1 MTRLVENKIVGAIDA
16 GLCLLVGLHHTD
28 TLEEVKSMVGRV
40 TKLKIFGE
48 EKGSWK
54 LSVKTAPH
62 LKILAVSQFTLFA
75 RTDKGAKPDFHE
87 AMKSEQALEF
97 FNKFVEMLRLELGDP
112 GRVETGAFGQMM
124 EVNIVNDG
132 PVTIILESKP
142 KALVD
147 NKKSTDSH

>member
-1 MTRLVENKIVGAIDA
+1 MGAIEA
-16 GLCLLVGLHHTD
+16 GLCLLVGLHHSD

-40 TKLKIFGE
+40 AKLKIFGE

-54 LSVKTAPH
+54 LNVRNAPH
-62 LKILAVSQFTLFA
+62 LKVLAVSQFTLFA
-75 RTDKGAKPDFHE
+75 RTDKGAKPDFHA

-97 FNKFVEMLRLELGDP
+97 FNKFVELLRAELGDP
-112 GRVETGAFGQMM
+112 ERVQAGAFGQMM

-142 KALVD
+142 KSID
-147 NKKSTDSH
+147 KTEE